1 MKKMLNISVITP
13 SEAAHISTGIIVRCC
28 YNKLDYYTPKQRK
41 IKFKPR
47 IKLDH
52 NRYIYIFIIEFS
64 FSLLCRPQI
73 ALANCRHKPYKLY
86 YLNLK

>member
-52 NRYIYIFIIEFS
+52 NRYIYIYYRIFF
-64 FSLLCRPQI
+64 FSLVPASNSPC
-73 ALANCRHKPYKLY
+73 
-86 YLNLK
+86 

>member
-52 NRYIYIFIIEFS
+52 NMYRYIYIYYRIFF
-64 FSLLCRPQI
+64 FSLVPASNSPC
-73 ALANCRHKPYKLY
+73 
-86 YLNLK
+86 

>member
-13 SEAAHISTGIIVRCC
+13 SEAAHISTGIIVTCC
-28 YNKLDYYTPKQRK
+28 YNKLDYHAPKQRK
-41 IKFKPR
+41 IKFKAR

-52 NRYIYIFIIEFS
+52 NTHIYIFVIEFS
-64 FSLLCRPQI
+64 FSLLFLPRM
-73 ALANCRHKPYKLY
+73 ALAYCRHKLYKLH